1 MVSPLFS
8 FSLLNEKKKNEKK
21 KFNSFVNVIFFSSS
35 TTCVYKKGQGDE
47 EKKNELFRCSK
58 IFQSLL
64 RFSYLIHYADIQ

>member
-21 KFNSFVNVIFFSSS
+21 KFNSFVNVIFFSSG

-47 EKKNELFRCSK
+47 EKKMNYFVVQKYFNLS
-58 IFQSLL
+58 
-64 RFSYLIHYADIQ
+64 